1 MTNNL
6 AKRIIPR
13 VDLLKKPLKVLFVAS
28 EAYPYAW
35 IGGLGMAVY
44 YLSRALKKMGIDCR
58 IFIPKYGFID
68 EKKYHLEII
77 NHGLKVPTDEETK
90 NEENK
95 EKKVLICNV
104 KKLSARKSEP
114 IVYFLENQE
123 YYEKR
128 DNVYGYS
135 DDPIRFVLL
144 SRGVLEFLRHSDWL
158 PDIINCADWHTGALP
173 NYLKTTYSQDAI
185 LNKIK
190 TVFSIHNLYHQGVF
204 DHHFVSE
211 LDFDDGKS
219 PIASFFSERLT
230 KQNFIKRGIIYA
242 DIVNTVSET
251 YSQEILTKEYGE
263 GLENLLEEVRTK
275 IFGILNGLD
284 YENINPVTDKLIPVN
299 FNSTDLEKRALN
311 KKHLQKE
318 FNLEIAEEIPIL
330 GMVGR
335 LDEQKG
341 IDLFFPI
348 LENLLSEYN
357 LQFIVIGGGEQK
369 YRTFFEQIAKKFPQ
383 KIGCHLMS
391 DLTLARHVFAGSDI
405 FLAPSKF
412 EPCGITQ
419 MEAMKYGSIP
429 IVRKTGGLA
438 DTVEDF
444 NFQNNSGTGFVFE
457 KFSSLSLF
465 GAIIRALETFK
476 YKKVWR
482 DLIKRAMK
490 ADFSWKTSA
499 QKYLNLYKR
508 IL

>member
-1 MTNNL
+1 MANSIS
-6 AKRIIPR
+6 KKFMPRI
-13 VDLLKKPLKVLFVAS
+13 DLFKKPLKLLFVAS

-44 YLSRALKKMGIDCR
+44 YLSRAFKKIGIDCR

-68 EKKYHLEII
+68 EKKYHLETAKLA
-77 NHGLKVPTDEETK
+77 LKVPTDEQV
-90 NEENK
+90 K

-104 KKLSARKSEP
+104 KKFSPVKSEP
-114 IVYFLENQE
+114 IVYFLENRE

-128 DNVYGYS
+128 ANVYGYS
-135 DDPIRFVLL
+135 DDPVRFVLL
-144 SRGVLEFLRHSDWL
+144 SRGVLEFLRHSDWV

-173 NYLKTTYSQDAI
+173 NYLKTTYSRDPV

-190 TVFSIHNLYHQGVF
+190 TVFSVHNLYHQGVF

-211 LDFDDGKS
+211 LDLDDGKS
-219 PIASFFSERLT
+219 GIASFFSERLS
-230 KQNFIKRGIIYA
+230 KQNFIKRGLIYA

-251 YSQEILTKEYGE
+251 YSQEIRTKEYGE
-263 GLENLLEEVRTK
+263 GLEDLLKELRTK

-284 YENINPVTDKLIPVN
+284 YENVNPADDKLIPVN
-299 FNSTDLEKRALN
+299 FSISNLEKRVLN

-318 FNLEIAEEIPIL
+318 FNLEVARDIPIL

-348 LENLLSEYN
+348 LENLLYEYN
-357 LQFIVIGGGEQK
+357 LQFIIVGGGEPK
-369 YRTFFEQIAKKFPQ
+369 YRTFFEEIAKKFP
-383 KIGCHLMS
+383 KKVGCHLMS
-391 DLTLARHVFAGSDI
+391 DLALARHVFAGSDM

-419 MEAMKYGSIP
+419 MEAMRYGSIP

-444 NFQNNSGTGFVFE
+444 NLQDNSGTGFVFK
-457 KFSSLSLF
+457 KFHSLSLF
-465 GAIIRALETFK
+465 GAIIRALENFK
-476 YKKVWR
+476 NKKAWQE
-482 DLIKRAMK
+482 LIKRAMK
-490 ADFSWKTSA
+490 ADFSWETSA
-499 QKYLNLYKR
+499 KKYLDLYKK